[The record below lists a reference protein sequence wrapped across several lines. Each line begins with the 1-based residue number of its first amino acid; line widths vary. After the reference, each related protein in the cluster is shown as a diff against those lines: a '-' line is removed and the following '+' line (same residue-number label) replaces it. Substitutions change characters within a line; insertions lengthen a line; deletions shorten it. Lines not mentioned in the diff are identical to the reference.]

1 MIRYTLTAPADQ
13 LAKKVLDTMAQ
24 LEKAGYKTTIVKNTW
39 DAPNASYRGINTTV
53 ESPDGIKFELQYHTP
68 ESYAM
73 KDRTHILYEQQRVLD
88 PEDPQA
94 IALAEQMMREV
105 ASLQRPDGVEQIVSK
120 NDYK

>member
-1 MIRYTLTAPADQ
+1 ME
-13 LAKKVLDTMAQ
+13 V
-24 LEKAGYKTTIVKNTW
+24 AGYKTTIVKNTW

-53 ESPDGIKFELQYHTP
+53 ESPDGVKFEMQYHTP

-73 KDRTHILYEQQRVLD
+73 KDHTHKLYEEQRVLD
-88 PEDPQA
+88 PEDPKA

-105 ASLQRPDGVEQIVSK
+105 ASLHRPDGVEQIVSK